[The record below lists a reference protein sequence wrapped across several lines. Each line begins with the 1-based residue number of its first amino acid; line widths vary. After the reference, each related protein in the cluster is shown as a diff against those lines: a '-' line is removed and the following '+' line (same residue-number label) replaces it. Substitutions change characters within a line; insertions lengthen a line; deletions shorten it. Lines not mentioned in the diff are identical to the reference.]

1 MSYISD
7 YTSLR
12 NQYTSTGSEGFVE
25 GEKLPLSDAISV
37 FNNDVSAIM
46 MCQASFAQN

>member
-1 MSYISD
+1 MSYISN

-12 NQYTSTGSEGFVE
+12 NQYTSTSSEGFVE
-25 GEKLPLSDAISV
+25 GEDLPLSDATSI

-46 MCQASFAQN
+46 MHQASFAQN